1 MSSET
6 ILQLL
11 ISFIPTLVV
20 AAVAVYFFK
29 GHTDN
34 ENRQRRYLL
43 QRELQ
48 KESLPLRL
56 QAYERMALFME
67 RISPAKL
74 LVRVNPTSD
83 RPEDYEN
90 LLIATIEQ
98 EYEHNLTQQIYISDK
113 CWSVISAAKNTTIQL
128 IRKSAMLEKTDTSH
142 KLREVILNQLMDNQ
156 APSATALSYI
166 KKEVS
171 ELW

>member
-1 MSSET
+1 MTSDNFLL
-6 ILQLL
+6 IL
-11 ISFIPTLVV
+11 ISFIPALII
-20 AAVAVYFFK
+20 AAISIYFFK
-29 GHTDN
+29 GHIDN
-34 ENRQRRYLL
+34 ENRQRLFLL

-48 KESLPLRL
+48 KESFPLRL

-74 LVRVNPTSD
+74 LVRMHPTSSKK
-83 RPEDYEN
+83 EDYEN

-113 CWSVISAAKNTTIQL
+113 CWSVITAAKHTTIQL
-128 IRKSAMLEKTDTSH
+128 IRKCAMLERTDTSH
-142 KLREVILNQLMDNQ
+142 KLREIILNELMEKQ
-156 APSATALSYI
+156 APSATALAYI